1 MSSTICLNMI
11 VKNETKNLEKLFKSI
26 HEVVD
31 YYVIHDTGS
40 TDGTPEL
47 IKKLMN
53 TYDIS
58 GEIFHEEWKN
68 FGYNRQKALESAYNS
83 DFNPDYVFIIDAD
96 EEFFYK
102 DKNWFKN
109 LKKDSYNIK
118 RLFGSIEYYQPV
130 IINVRNK
137 NELGWEW
144 KAPVHNY
151 LSSKFCRTKENVDKT
166 VVHIK
171 SFCSGGAKSQN
182 VSSEEKYLR
191 DAKLLLDD
199 LKENPN
205 NPRSLFYLAQSYRD
219 AKKPEESIKWYKKRL
234 EVKGWIQEKYISC
247 YNIGNLLRQL
257 GKTEEA
263 FYYYLLSY
271 EYDSSRYECFYEMI
285 KYYREKGKKKLAYSF
300 YKQLKP
306 FNNNS
311 GKLFLV
317 SSVHDWKLD
326 YEISIVAYYNNAYQE
341 GINAFKRLFNCKTI
355 TLNMIASIIKNFT
368 YYERFIKQE
377 EKEEIE
383 ILKNNFKNHYI
394 RTTLKKPVVNNKMK
408 TTTSKI
414 ASEIED
420 HINQEKNNN
429 KEEKQ
434 GLKLTITEKIN

>member
-151 LSSKFCRTKENVDKT
+151 LSSKFCRTRENVDKT

>member
-11 VKNETKNLEKLFKSI
+11 VKNETKNLKKLFESI
-26 HEVVD
+26 HEVID

-40 TDGTPEL
+40 SDGTPEF
-47 IKKLMN
+47 IKKMMN
-53 TYDIS
+53 SYDIS

-68 FGYNRQKALESAYNS
+68 FGHNRQKALESAYNS

-102 DKNWFKN
+102 DKSWFKN
-109 LKKDSYNIK
+109 LKKDFYNIK

-151 LSSKFCRTKENVDKT
+151 LSSKFSKTNENVDKNM
-166 VVHIK
+166 VHIK

-191 DAKLLLDD
+191 DAKLLLED

-205 NPRSLFYLAQSYRD
+205 NPRSIFYLAQSYRD
-219 AKKPEESIKWYKKRL
+219 AKKPEEAIKWYKKRL
-234 EVKGWIQEKYISC
+234 EAKGWIQEKYISC

-257 GKTEEA
+257 GKREEA
-263 FYYYLLSY
+263 FYYYLLSF

-285 KYYREKGKKKLAYSF
+285 KYHRNKGNKKLAYSF

-306 FNNNS
+306 FNQNS

-317 SSVHDWKLD
+317 SSVHNWKLD
-326 YEISIVAYYNNAYQE
+326 YEISIIAYYSKAYQE
-341 GINAFKRLFNCKTI
+341 GINAFRRLFKCKTI
-355 TLNMIASIIKNFT
+355 TINQIASIIKNFT
-368 YYERFIKQE
+368 YYERFIKEE

-383 ILKNNFKNHYI
+383 NLRMNFKKYYI
-394 RTTLKKPVVNNKMK
+394 KTNLKTPIVNNKIK
-408 TTTSKI
+408 TPP
-414 ASEIED
+414 EISLEVE
-420 HINQEKNNN
+420 HHLKEKKNNN

-434 GLKLTITEKIN
+434 GLKLTVTEKIN

>member
-11 VKNETKNLEKLFKSI
+11 VKNETKNLKKLFESI
-26 HEVVD
+26 HEVID

-47 IKKLMN
+47 IKKIMN
-53 TYDIS
+53 NYDIS
-58 GEIFHEEWKN
+58 GEIFHEKWKN

-109 LKKDSYNIK
+109 LKKDIYNIK

-151 LSSKFCRTKENVDKT
+151 LSCKFSKTKENVDKNM
-166 VVHIK
+166 VHIK
-171 SFCSGGAKSQN
+171 SYCSGGAKSQN
-182 VSSEEKYLR
+182 VSNEEKYLR
-191 DAKLLLDD
+191 DAKLLLED

-234 EVKGWIQEKYISC
+234 EVNGWIQEKYISC

-257 GKTEEA
+257 GKREEA
-263 FYYYLLSY
+263 FYYYLLSF

-285 KYYREKGKKKLAYSF
+285 KYHRNKGNKKLAYSF

-306 FNNNS
+306 FNQNS

-317 SSVHDWKLD
+317 SSVHNWKLD
-326 YEISIVAYYNNAYQE
+326 YEISIIAYYNNAHQE

-355 TLNMIASIIKNFT
+355 AKNMIASIFKNFG
-368 YYERFIKQE
+368 YYEKFIKPDDLQEINQLKQKFIDCYFIPKVTKPKVTEQIKKEVQE
-377 EKEEIE
+377 E
-383 ILKNNFKNHYI
+383 LK
-394 RTTLKKPVVNNKMK
+394 LKDE
-408 TTTSKI
+408 T
-414 ASEIED
+414 
-420 HINQEKNNN
+420 
-429 KEEKQ
+429 Q
-434 GLKLTITEKIN
+434 GLKLTVTEKIN

>member
-11 VKNETKNLEKLFKSI
+11 VKNETKNLKKLFESI
-26 HEVVD
+26 HEVID

-47 IKKLMN
+47 IKKIMN
-53 TYDIS
+53 NYDIS
-58 GEIFHEEWKN
+58 GEIFHEKWKN

-109 LKKDSYNIK
+109 LKKDIYNIK

-151 LSSKFCRTKENVDKT
+151 LSCKFSKTKENVDKNM
-166 VVHIK
+166 VHIK
-171 SFCSGGAKSQN
+171 SYCSGGAKSQN
-182 VSSEEKYLR
+182 VSNEEKYLR
-191 DAKLLLDD
+191 DAKLLLED

-234 EVKGWIQEKYISC
+234 EVNGWIQEKYISC
-247 YNIGNLLRQL
+247 YNIGNLLRQI
-257 GKTEEA
+257 GKTQEA
-263 FYYYLLSY
+263 FYYYLLSF

-285 KYYREKGKKKLAYSF
+285 KYHRNKGNKKLAYSL

-306 FNNNS
+306 FKENS

-317 SSVHDWKLD
+317 SSVHNWKLD
-326 YEISIVAYYNNAYQE
+326 YEISIIAYYSKAYQE
-341 GINAFKRLFNCKTI
+341 GINAFRRLFKCKTI
-355 TLNMIASIIKNFT
+355 TINQIASIIKNFT
-368 YYERFIKQE
+368 YYERFIKEE

-383 ILKNNFKNHYI
+383 NLRMNFKKYYI
-394 RTTLKKPVVNNKMK
+394 KTNLKTPIVNNKIK
-408 TTTSKI
+408 TPP
-414 ASEIED
+414 EISLEVE
-420 HINQEKNNN
+420 HHLKEKKNNN

-434 GLKLTITEKIN
+434 GLKLTVTEKIN

>member
-68 FGYNRQKALESAYNS
+68 FGHNRQKALESAYNS

-171 SFCSGGAKSQN
+171 SYCSGGAKSQN

-234 EVKGWIQEKYISC
+234 QVNGWIQEKYISC

-285 KYYREKGKKKLAYSF
+285 KYYRQKGKKKLAYSF

-326 YEISIVAYYNNAYQE
+326 YEVSIVAFYNKAYQE

-383 ILKNNFKNHYI
+383 NLKTNFKNHYI
-394 RTTLKKPVVNNKMK
+394 CTTLKKPIVNNKMK

-414 ASEIED
+414 ASEVED

-429 KEEKQ
+429 KEEEQ